1 MKLFTTPALKRF
13 PETHNLY
20 NFNDFY
26 YLVAHKLPP
35 NASGD
40 YRYWVCLDTTRL
52 IFNLPLN
59 TTKVWFEFYD
69 RPGVDRW
76 LVEVFERNYWGDT
89 AVLFIDGARV
99 FVFKEM
105 VRYLIRRLKRE
116 KVYVACWY
124 EEEEGLEQI
133 DE

>member
-1 MKLFTTPALKRF
+1 MKLFTTPALKRS
-13 PETHNLY
+13 LY
-20 NFNDFY
+20 LS
-26 YLVAHKLPP
+26 YLTAHKLPP
-35 NASGD
+35 KYCGK

-59 TTKVWFEFYD
+59 TTKVWFEFYN

-76 LVEVFERNYWGDT
+76 LVEVVEMTNMNE
-89 AVLFIDGARV
+89 AVLSIDGARV
-99 FVFKEM
+99 FVSKEM
-105 VRYLIRRLKRE
+105 VEYLIRRLKRE